1 MPKKLTPL
9 HYVLVTIQGNG
20 EEAIEYYAGSHS
32 ARAIK
37 SRLRKER
44 RGGNRRAQMYR
55 LLHVNCT
62 SDGVEVWGTYQNV
75 ECPDDI
81 QHFSWS

>member
-9 HYVLVTIQGNG
+9 HYVLVSGKSTG
-20 EEAIEYYAGSHS
+20 YYRGPFS
-32 ARAIK
+32 RQAIK
-37 SRLRKER
+37 ARLRKER
-44 RGGNRRAQMYR
+44 CGGNRHAAMYR
-55 LLHVNCT
+55 LLRLNCT
-62 SDGVEVWGTYQNV
+62 PDGVEVWGTYQNV